1 MLSKYYVLP
10 AFCKFFRLSDDLQ
23 NHWIAAFWES
33 CCCCCDSS
41 LVVAEGSQLWWYL
54 GCPTPTTTMLP
65 LLLFRVFL
73 SWLLEKL
80 GDSWLPSSV
89 RPWQVSN
96 GCQMKPSATVQAPNI
111 EVADRN
117 ADNVNLFTLVW
128 HISLSLSLDVSVCV
142 FLCDFLTRKRV
153 IATSSWTW
161 TIWSWKCRHLMYTCL
176 FIWINFR
183 ILYTLMVQQKFC
195 ALVRRTQVNVRSLHK
210 L

>member
-1 MLSKYYVLP
+1 MLKYYILP

-23 NHWIAAFWES
+23 EHWIAAFWES
-33 CCCCCDSS
+33 CCCCDSS
-41 LVVAEGSQLWWYL
+41 LVVAEGSELWWYL
-54 GCPTPTTTMLP
+54 GGPTPTTTMLL
-65 LLLFRVFL
+65 LLLFRVFI

-128 HISLSLSLDVSVCV
+128 HISLSLSLSLDVSVCV
-142 FLCDFLTRKRV
+142 FLCDFFARKRV

-161 TIWSWKCRHLMYTCL
+161 TIWSWKCRRLMYTCL
-176 FIWINFR
+176 FIWMNFR
-183 ILYTLMVQQKFC
+183 ILYSLMVLSAAKVLC
-195 ALVRRTQVNVRSLHK
+195 ASSTYAS
-210 L
+210 